1 MSNFGI
7 YGIIT
12 KPKLSYDTV
21 AEVFAEEEIA
31 FVQLREKHLCDRLL
45 LIIARNL
52 RQIFKNTKTRFIIND
67 RVDIALLSDAD
78 GVHLGQE
85 DVAYN
90 DARKLL
96 GNEKIIGISTHNLNQ
111 LSEALYVKPDYVG
124 FGPIYTTT
132 TKEKPDPVVGTS
144 LLSEALYIATVPVV
158 AIGGIFPE
166 NIDEV
171 LKAGAKNICMVRYFM
186 ESKTKNELRERI
198 QFVKQKIK
206 EYDTNATSH

>member
-1 MSNFGI
+1 MKNFGI

-21 AEVFAEEEIA
+21 AEIFAEEEIA
-31 FVQLREKHLCDRLL
+31 YVQLREKHLCDRLL

-52 RQIFKNTKTRFIIND
+52 KQIFKNTKTRFIIND
-67 RVDIALLSDAD
+67 RIDIALLAEAD

-85 DVAYN
+85 DIAYN

-96 GNEKIIGISTHNLNQ
+96 GNEKIIGLSTHNLNQ
-111 LSEALYVKPDYVG
+111 LIEALSYNPDYVG
-124 FGPIYTTT
+124 FGPIYATT

-144 LLSEALYIATVPVV
+144 LLSEALSIATVPVV

-198 QFVKQKIK
+198 KMVKLKLQ
-206 EYDTNATSH
+206 EYDTDAICH